1 MGKDEGPLS
10 ATSAVLRFAWVVIG
24 GLGGS
29 RVQADVC
36 TGARCV
42 AGLKF
47 FVSCPG
53 GVHVCK
59 QMSAQGPGAWLV

>member
-1 MGKDEGPLS
+1 MSVLSIVFHSGWGGPLS
-10 ATSAVLRFAWVVIG
+10 ATAVLRFAWVVIG
-24 GLGGS
+24 GPGGL
-29 RVQADVC
+29 RVRAACAHTRAQADVC

-53 GVHVCK
+53 K
-59 QMSAQGPGAWLV
+59 